1 MKKLLALI
9 LALGMTFSLVA
20 CGSGSDSAPETP
32 AATEGESSGETA
44 EAENPGGV
52 KVPAEKIRSR
62 Y

>member
-44 EAENPGGV
+44 EAENPGGG
-52 KVPAEKIRSR
+52 
-62 Y
+62 